1 MKPLS
6 AWPVEQRRGIIGVL
20 TDIDDTLTTDGA
32 ITPDAA
38 SALAQ
43 LKAAG
48 LHVVAITGRPIGWCE
63 PFARVMQSAAP
74 RRGRL
79 TPWWQ
84 RTEPSPTP

>member
-38 SALAQ
+38 SALAHMISRGQ
-43 LKAAG
+43 QQRHQTGEAEDAAG
-48 LHVVAITGRPIGWCE
+48 SHR
-63 PFARVMQSAAP
+63 Q
-74 RRGRL
+74 
-79 TPWWQ
+79 
-84 RTEPSPTP
+84 